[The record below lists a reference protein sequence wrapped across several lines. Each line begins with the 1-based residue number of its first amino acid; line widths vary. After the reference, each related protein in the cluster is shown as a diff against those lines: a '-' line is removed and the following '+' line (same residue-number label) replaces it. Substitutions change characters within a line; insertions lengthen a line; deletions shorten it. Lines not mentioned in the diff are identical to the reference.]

1 MKSILSLFLLL
12 IFSATFV
19 ACDSKDGDWK
29 SMKWETNIPI
39 TNKKHI
45 VEASKSGDTYIFKC
59 KNYASFWID
68 VLYENGK
75 EIPINPENDG
85 NVKGEWFSVSIEKN
99 IMTVIVLPNHNN
111 SSRYLFVGLTA
122 GDIFDSFSFKQD

>member
-1 MKSILSLFLLL
+1 MKSILLLFLLL

-19 ACDSKDGDWK
+19 ACDSKDGDWE

-59 KNYASFWID
+59 K
-68 VLYENGK
+68 
-75 EIPINPENDG
+75 
-85 NVKGEWFSVSIEKN
+85 
-99 IMTVIVLPNHNN
+99 IMP
-111 SSRYLFVGLTA
+111 LFGLM
-122 GDIFDSFSFKQD
+122 FYMKW